1 MGSMGKLSTVDQG
14 EIDKFSAMADEWWDP
29 DGKFKPL
36 HQLNETRLKF
46 IRQRSCRHFGRDD
59 DRLDPFDGLSVL
71 DVGCGGG
78 LISEPMAR
86 LGGAVTGLDAAPAN
100 IEVAR
105 LHAAA
110 SGLAIDYRCAT
121 AEEEAEA
128 GRQYDLVL
136 ALEIIE
142 HVADVGTFLSS
153 LGQVVRPGGA
163 LFLSTLN
170 RTTKAF
176 LLAIVG
182 AEYLLRWLPRGT
194 HDWQRFV
201 KPSELTRPLRQ
212 NGLKVD
218 ALSGLVYNPL
228 ADRWHLDE
236 RDLDVNY
243 ILFATKDG

>member
-1 MGSMGKLSTVDQG
+1 MGKLSTVDQG
-14 EIDKFSAMADEWWDP
+14 EIDKFSAMADDWWDP

-36 HQLNETRLKF
+36 HQLNETRLRF
-46 IRQRSCRHFGRDD
+46 IRQQSCRHFGKDD
-59 DRLDPFDGLSVL
+59 DTLDPLDGLSVL

-86 LGGAVTGLDAAPAN
+86 LGGAVTGLDAASAN

-142 HVADVGTFLSS
+142 HVADVSTFLSS

-170 RTTKAF
+170 RTAKAY

-212 NGLKVD
+212 NGLKVG
-218 ALSGLVYNPL
+218 AMSGLVYNPL
-228 ADRWHLDE
+228 ADQWHLDE

-243 ILFATKDG
+243 ILFATREG

>member
-14 EIDKFSAMADEWWDP
+14 EIDKFSAMADDWWDP

-46 IRQRSCRHFGRDD
+46 IRQRSCHHFGRDD

>member
-1 MGSMGKLSTVDQG
+1 MGKLSTVDQG
-14 EIDKFSAMADEWWDP
+14 EIDKFSAMADDWWDP

-110 SGLAIDYRCAT
+110 SGLTIDYRCAT

-153 LGQVVRPGGA
+153 LGRVVRPGGA

-170 RTTKAF
+170 RTAKAY

-212 NGLKVD
+212 NGLKVG

-243 ILFATKDG
+243 ILFAAKDG

>member
-1 MGSMGKLSTVDQG
+1 MAKLSTVDQG
-14 EIDKFSAMADEWWDP
+14 EIEKFSAMAADWWDP

-36 HQLNETRLKF
+36 HQLNESRLQF
-46 IRQRSCRHFGRDD
+46 IRQQSCRHFAKD
-59 DRLDPFDGLSVL
+59 DRALTPFEGLSVI

-86 LGGAVTGLDAAPAN
+86 LGGSVTGVDAAPAN
-100 IEVAR
+100 IEVAC
-105 LHAAA
+105 LHAAE

-121 AEEEAEA
+121 AEAEVDS

-136 ALEIIE
+136 ALEIVE
-142 HVADVGTFLSS
+142 HVADVDTFLGS
-153 LGQVVRPGGA
+153 LGRLVRPGGG

-170 RTTKAF
+170 RTAKAF

-201 KPSELTRPLRQ
+201 KPSEMTRPLRR
-212 NGLKVD
+212 NGLKVQ
-218 ALSGLVYNPL
+218 AISGLVYNPL

>member
-1 MGSMGKLSTVDQG
+1 MGKLSTVDQS

-110 SGLAIDYRCAT
+110 SGLTIDYRCAT

-212 NGLKVD
+212 NGLKVG
-218 ALSGLVYNPL
+218 AMSGLVYNPL

-243 ILFATKDG
+243 ILFAAKDG

>member
-212 NGLKVD
+212 NGLKVG
-218 ALSGLVYNPL
+218 AMSGLVYNPL

-243 ILFATKDG
+243 ILFAAKNG

>member
-1 MGSMGKLSTVDQG
+1 MGKLSTVDQG
-14 EIDKFSAMADEWWDP
+14 EIDKFSAMADDWWDP

-121 AEEEAEA
+121 AEDEAEA

-153 LGQVVRPGGA
+153 LGRVVRPGGA

-170 RTTKAF
+170 RTAKAY

-212 NGLKVD
+212 NGLKVG

-243 ILFATKDG
+243 ILFAAKDG

>member
-1 MGSMGKLSTVDQG
+1 MGKLSTVDQS
-14 EIDKFSAMADEWWDP
+14 EIDKFSAMADDWWDP

-110 SGLAIDYRCAT
+110 SGLTIDYRCAT

-153 LGQVVRPGGA
+153 LGRVVRPGGA

-243 ILFATKDG
+243 ILFAAKDG

>member
-1 MGSMGKLSTVDQG
+1 MGKLSTVDQG
-14 EIDKFSAMADEWWDP
+14 EIDKFSAMADDWWDP

-153 LGQVVRPGGA
+153 LGRVVRPGGA

-170 RTTKAF
+170 RTAKAY

-212 NGLKVD
+212 NGLKVG

-243 ILFATKDG
+243 ILFAAKDG

>member
-1 MGSMGKLSTVDQG
+1 MGKLSTVDQG
-14 EIDKFSAMADEWWDP
+14 EIDKFSAMADDWWDP

-46 IRQRSCRHFGRDD
+46 IRQRSCRHFGKDD

-121 AEEEAEA
+121 AEEEAAA

-170 RTTKAF
+170 RTAKAY

-212 NGLKVD
+212 NGLKVG
-218 ALSGLVYNPL
+218 AMSGLVYNPL

-243 ILFATKDG
+243 ILFAAKDG

>member
-1 MGSMGKLSTVDQG
+1 MGKLSTVDQG

-110 SGLAIDYRCAT
+110 SGLTIDYRCAT

-153 LGQVVRPGGA
+153 LGRVVRPGGA

-170 RTTKAF
+170 RTAKAY

-212 NGLKVD
+212 NGLKVG
-218 ALSGLVYNPL
+218 AMSGLVYNPL

-243 ILFATKDG
+243 ILFAAKDG

>member
-1 MGSMGKLSTVDQG
+1 MGKLSTVDQG
-14 EIDKFSAMADEWWDP
+14 EIDKFSAMADDWWDP

-110 SGLAIDYRCAT
+110 SGLTIDYRCAT

-153 LGQVVRPGGA
+153 LGRVVRPGGA

-170 RTTKAF
+170 RTAKAY

-212 NGLKVD
+212 NGLKVG
-218 ALSGLVYNPL
+218 AMSGLVYNPL

-243 ILFATKDG
+243 ILFAAKDG

>member
-1 MGSMGKLSTVDQG
+1 MGKLSTVDQG
-14 EIDKFSAMADEWWDP
+14 EIDKFSAMADDWWDP

-110 SGLAIDYRCAT
+110 SGLTIDYRCAT
-121 AEEEAEA
+121 AEDEAEA

-153 LGQVVRPGGA
+153 LGRVVRPGGA

-170 RTTKAF
+170 RTAKAY

-212 NGLKVD
+212 NGLKVS
-218 ALSGLVYNPL
+218 AMSGLVYNPL

-243 ILFATKDG
+243 ILFAAKDG

>member
-1 MGSMGKLSTVDQG
+1 MGKLSTVDQG
-14 EIDKFSAMADEWWDP
+14 EIDKFSAMADDWWDP

-36 HQLNETRLKF
+36 HQLNETRLRF

-121 AEEEAEA
+121 AEDEAEA

-153 LGQVVRPGGA
+153 LGRVVRPGGA

-170 RTTKAF
+170 RTAKAY

-212 NGLKVD
+212 NGLKVG

-243 ILFATKDG
+243 ILFAAKDG

>member
-1 MGSMGKLSTVDQG
+1 MGKLSTVDQG
-14 EIDKFSAMADEWWDP
+14 EIDKFSAMADDWWDP

-170 RTTKAF
+170 RTAKAY

-212 NGLKVD
+212 NGLKVG

-243 ILFATKDG
+243 ILFAAKDG

>member
-1 MGSMGKLSTVDQG
+1 MGELSTVDQG
-14 EIDKFSAMADEWWDP
+14 EIDKFSAMADDWWDP
-29 DGKFKPL
+29 AGKFKPL
-36 HQLNETRLKF
+36 HQLNESRLKF
-46 IRQRSCRHFGRDD
+46 IRQRSGRHFGRDD

-110 SGLAIDYRCAT
+110 SGLTIDYRCAT

-142 HVADVGTFLSS
+142 HVADVGIFLSS

-170 RTTKAF
+170 RTAKAY

-212 NGLKVD
+212 NGLKVG
-218 ALSGLVYNPL
+218 AMSGLVYNPL

-243 ILFATKDG
+243 ILFAAKDG

>member
-1 MGSMGKLSTVDQG
+1 MANLSTVDQS
-14 EIDKFSAMADEWWDP
+14 EIEKFAAIADDWWDP

-46 IRQRSCRHFGRDD
+46 IRQQSCGHFAKDD
-59 DRLDPFDGLSVL
+59 NTLSPLTGLSVI

-86 LGGAVTGLDAAPAN
+86 LGGQVTGIDAASAN

-105 LHAAA
+105 LHAAEG
-110 SGLAIDYRCAT
+110 GLSIDYRCTT
-121 AEEEAEA
+121 AEEEAA
-128 GRQYDLVL
+128 SGRQHDLVL

-142 HVADVGTFLSS
+142 HVADVDIFLAS
-153 LGQVVRPGGA
+153 LGRLVKPGGG

-170 RTTKAF
+170 RTPKAF
-176 LLAIVG
+176 LMAIVG
-182 AEYLLRWLPRGT
+182 AEYVLRWLPRGT

-201 KPSELTRPLRQ
+201 KPSEMTRPLRRS
-212 NGLKVD
+212 GLKVS
-218 ALSGLVYNPL
+218 AMSGLVYNPL

-243 ILFATKDG
+243 ILFAKKDA